1 MRAIVNGK
9 LYDTEKSTRT
19 MVIFIPES
27 DSHTKTL
34 DIYFTAKGNIFAVCR
49 SEDIILSPAQIREL
63 LNGRPDLIEAYMSLF
78 GMPEEA

>member
-9 LYDTEKSTRT
+9 LYDTEKS
-19 MVIFIPES
+19 MLLIVIFVPDG

-34 DIYFTAKGNIFAVCR
+34 DAYRTPKGNIFAVCR
-49 SEDIILSPAQIREL
+49 SQEIILDSDQIKEL
-63 LNGRPDLIEAYMSLF
+63 LNGKPELKEAYINLF

>member
-9 LYDTEKSTRT
+9 LYDTENSTRT
-19 MVIFIPES
+19 MVIFIPLG

-34 DIYFTAKGNIFAVCR
+34 DVYWTQKGNMFAVSR
-49 SEDIILSPAQIREL
+49 DENIFLSPAQIREL
-63 LNGRPDLIEAYMSLF
+63 LNGRPDLIGEYMNLF